1 MGRLERTSVKR
12 LSPSRLLNISM
23 ILIFLL
29 LVLPLYVNRGASDSL
44 DHARDTGTVG
54 GIDFKAYYI
63 AADLLRRGQDFYDVE
78 LQTQEVLA
86 RRLPLNQSFYIYP
99 PLVAMAFVPLTALS
113 METAAQLWF
122 FVNLTLYGLA
132 LAVITRALRL
142 DRLASM
148 LPLLLILAF
157 LFPPA
162 LFTMYKGQVNI
173 LLLLLLALTYWLYR
187 KGWKS
192 MAGAALG
199 LAVMIKIVPL
209 LLLLYFLCKRQY
221 VLSLAA
227 IGTIFAIGALGLVIV
242 GPGPHQ
248 TYCGEVIPVL
258 AEPRPN
264 PANQSLGGFLSLLLV
279 ENAYTDHVVHSPG
292 LWKALTWVFSLA
304 FVLAA
309 GAITRP
315 SRTEGLRMEL
325 EVALVIATMPLVANI
340 AWVDMFVLLLFPYA
354 VLLNYFLIWR
364 DSELTGRLGAHP
376 DRRPRLRR
384 ALLAC
389 MCASVVFVSSPRF
402 LDLLAGLAG
411 WQSWLTRNALFL
423 SLPFFGLLILWMSL
437 ALILT
442 SPKGIPS
449 SCRSPVPAR

>member
-1 MGRLERTSVKR
+1 
-12 LSPSRLLNISM
+12 M

-29 LVLPLYVNRGASDSL
+29 LVLPLYVNRGLIDSL
-44 DHARDTGTVG
+44 DHALDTGTVG

-63 AADLLRRGQDFYDVE
+63 AADMLRRGQDFYDVE

-86 RRLPLNQSFYIYP
+86 RGLPLNQSFYIYP
-99 PLVAMAFVPLTALS
+99 PLLAIAFVPLTMLPIQ
-113 METAAQLWF
+113 TAAQFWF
-122 FVNLTLYGLA
+122 FFNLTLYGLS

-142 DRLASM
+142 DRLTSI
-148 LPLLLILAF
+148 LPLLWILAF

-187 KGWKS
+187 KGRER
-192 MAGAALG
+192 MAGVALG

-209 LLLLYFLCKRQY
+209 LLLLYFLWKRRY

-227 IGTIFAIGALGLVIV
+227 ICTIIAIGALGLVIV

-248 TYCGEVIPVL
+248 TYIGEVIPVL
-258 AEPRPN
+258 VEPRPN

-279 ENAYTDHVVHSPG
+279 ENVYTDHFIHSPG
-292 LWKALTWVFSLA
+292 LWRALTWIFSLA
-304 FVLAA
+304 FLLAA
-309 GAITRP
+309 VAITGP
-315 SRTEGLRMEL
+315 SRTGGLRTEL
-325 EVALVIATMPLVANI
+325 EVALVIATLPLVANI

-354 VLLNYFLIWR
+354 VLLKYFLILR
-364 DSELTGRLGAHP
+364 DPGPIGKLDAHP

-389 MCASVVFVSSPRF
+389 MCASVVLVSSPRF
-402 LDLLAGLAG
+402 LDLLVGLAG
-411 WQSWLTRNALFL
+411 WQIWLTRNALFL
-423 SLPFFGLLILWMSL
+423 SLPFFGLLILWTSL

-449 SCRSPVPAR
+449 SCRSPVAAR

>member
-1 MGRLERTSVKR
+1 
-12 LSPSRLLNISM
+12 M

-29 LVLPLYVNRGASDSL
+29 LVLPLYVNRGLNDSL

-63 AADLLRRGQDFYDVE
+63 AADMLRRGQDFYNVE

-86 RRLPLNQSFYIYP
+86 RGLPLNQSFYIYP
-99 PLVAMAFVPLTALS
+99 PLLAMAFVPLTALS

-132 LAVITRALRL
+132 LAVITRGLRL
-142 DRLASM
+142 DRLTRM
-148 LPLLLILAF
+148 LPLLWVLAF

-173 LLLLLLALTYWLYR
+173 LLLLLLALTYWLYG
-187 KGWKS
+187 KGRER
-192 MAGAALG
+192 MAGVALG

-209 LLLLYFLCKRQY
+209 LLLLYFLWKRRY

-227 IGTIFAIGALGLVIV
+227 ICTIVGIAALGLVIV
-242 GPGPHQ
+242 GAGPHE
-248 TYCGEVIPVL
+248 TYLAEVTPVL

-264 PANQSLGGFLSLLLV
+264 PANQSLGGFLSLMLV

-292 LWKALTWVFSLA
+292 LWKALTWILSLA
-304 FVLAA
+304 FVLAV

-315 SRTEGLRMEL
+315 SRTDALRTEL
-325 EVALVIATMPLVANI
+325 EIALVIATMPLVANI

-354 VLLNYFLIWR
+354 VLLKYFLIWS
-364 DSELTGRLGAHP
+364 DSELTGSLGAHP
-376 DRRPRLRR
+376 DRRPRLRK
-384 ALLAC
+384 APLAC
-389 MCASVVFVSSPRF
+389 MCASVVLVSSPRF
-402 LDLLAGLAG
+402 LDLLAALAG
-411 WQSWLTRNALFL
+411 WQSSLTRNALFL
-423 SLPFFGLLILWMSL
+423 SLPFYGLLILWMTVAVSL
-437 ALILT
+437 WQA
-442 SPKGIPS
+442 SKKEMDDGSGP
-449 SCRSPVPAR
+449 

>member
-1 MGRLERTSVKR
+1 MKR

-29 LVLPLYVNRGASDSL
+29 LVLPLYVNRGVSDSL

-63 AADLLRRGQDFYDVE
+63 AADLMRRGQDFYDVE

-86 RRLPLNQSFYIYP
+86 QGLPLNQSFYIYP
-99 PLVAMAFVPLTALS
+99 PLLAIAFVPLTALS
-113 METAAQLWF
+113 MQTAAQLWF
-122 FVNLTLYGLA
+122 FVNLTLYGLS
-132 LAVITRALRL
+132 LAVISRALRL
-142 DRLASM
+142 DRLTRM
-148 LPLLLILAF
+148 LPLLWVLAF

-187 KGWKS
+187 KGRER
-192 MAGAALG
+192 MAGVALG

-209 LLLLYFLCKRQY
+209 LLLLYFLWKRRY

-227 IGTIFAIGALGLVIV
+227 ICTIIAIGALGLVIV

-248 TYCGEVIPVL
+248 TYIGEVIPLL

-292 LWKALTWVFSLA
+292 LWKALTWIFSLA

-354 VLLNYFLIWR
+354 VLLNYLLIWR

-389 MCASVVFVSSPRF
+389 VCASVVFVGSPRF
-402 LDLLAGLAG
+402 LDLLAGFAG